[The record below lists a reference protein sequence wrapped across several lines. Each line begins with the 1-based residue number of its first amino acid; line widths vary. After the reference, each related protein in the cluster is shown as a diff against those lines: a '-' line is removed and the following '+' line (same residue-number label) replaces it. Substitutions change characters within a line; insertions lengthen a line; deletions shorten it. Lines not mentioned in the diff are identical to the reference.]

1 MDTAG
6 LTISVIAIAIVAAI
20 ALREFGKRSWPAL
33 LGLAPRPVAP
43 PNGPLAR
50 SRLHSRGDLVEAKKC
65 RSACAVSAECSSG
78 KKWPPLTGPP

>member
-20 ALREFGKRSWPAL
+20 ALASSASGAPAS
-33 LGLAPRPVAP
+33 APRTRARPVAP